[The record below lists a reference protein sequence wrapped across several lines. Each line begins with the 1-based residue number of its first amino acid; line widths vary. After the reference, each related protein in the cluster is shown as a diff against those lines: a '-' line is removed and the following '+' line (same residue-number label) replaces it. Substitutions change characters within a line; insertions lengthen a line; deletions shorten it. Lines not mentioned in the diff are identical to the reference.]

1 MTRFAF
7 SISAT
12 DGAARAGTIAM
23 PRGEIRTPAFMPVG
37 TAATVKAM
45 KPADVR
51 ASGADIILG
60 NTYHLML
67 RPGAERVAR
76 LGGVHRFMGWDRPIL
91 TDSGG
96 YQVMSL
102 AELSTVSEEGVAFAS
117 HLDGSRHML
126 TPERSIEIQR
136 LLGSDIVMALDQLVP
151 TTSSREAQA
160 AAMERSMRW
169 ASRSREAFDAG
180 GDHAE
185 RSALFGIQQGALDED
200 LRRASSDA
208 LVAIGFDG
216 YAVGGLAVGEGQ
228 SAMFACLDFA
238 PAQLPADKPRYLMG
252 VGKPDDIV
260 GAVERGI
267 DMFDCVLPTRSGRTG
282 QAFTRTGPLNI
293 RNARFAEDEAPL
305 DPACPCPACA
315 TWSRAYLHHLVRS
328 GEILGAMLMTEHNLW
343 FYQGL
348 MGDLRK
354 AIADRRLT
362 AFAADFRHRYASG
375 RAPQG

>member
-1 MTRFAF
+1 MAERFSF
-7 SISAT
+7 SIAAT
-12 DGAARAGTIAM
+12 DGKARTGTIAM
-23 PRGEIRTPAFMPVG
+23 RRGEIRTPAFMPVG

-51 ASGADIILG
+51 ATGADIILG

-67 RPGAERVAR
+67 RPGAERIAR
-76 LGGVHRFMGWDRPIL
+76 LGGLHAFMGWERPIL

-102 AELSTVSEEGVAFAS
+102 SELSKLSEEGVNFKS

-126 TPERSIEIQR
+126 SPERSMEIQT
-136 LLGSDIVMALDQLVP
+136 LLGSDIVMCFDQLIK
-151 TTSSREAQA
+151 TTESREAQV

-169 ASRSREAFDAG
+169 ARRSREAFDALG
-180 GDHAE
+180 NAG
-185 RSALFGIQQGALDED
+185 ALFGIQQGGLDEA
-200 LRRASSDA
+200 LRKGSADA
-208 LVAIGFDG
+208 LIEIGFDG

-228 SAMFACLDFA
+228 EAMFACLDFA
-238 PAQLPADKPRYLMG
+238 PGQLPADRPRYLMG

-282 QAFTRTGPLNI
+282 QAFTWDGPINI
-293 RNARFAEDEAPL
+293 RNAKFAEDLSPL
-305 DPACPCPACA
+305 DPDSPTAP
-315 TWSRAYLHHLVRS
+315 WSKAYLHHLVRS

-343 FYQGL
+343 FYQRL
-348 MGDLRK
+348 MQKLRA
-354 AIADRRLT
+354 AIAEQRLT
-362 AFAADFRHRYASG
+362 AFADGFRARYKSG
-375 RAPQG
+375 RDPN